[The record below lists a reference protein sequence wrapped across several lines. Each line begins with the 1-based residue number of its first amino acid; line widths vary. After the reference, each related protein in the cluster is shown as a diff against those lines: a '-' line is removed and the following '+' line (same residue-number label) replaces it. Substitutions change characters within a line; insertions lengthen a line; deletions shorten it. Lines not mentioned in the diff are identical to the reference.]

1 MPLKLDLTEKLI
13 EAENVEAMQNVLDL
27 SIGLIG
33 EEKSLYDLALSF
45 LCLGTSETVFRIHD
59 IFVWIRIGIRGSM
72 PLTNGSGSGSWI
84 RILLFSLLNL
94 KMRTKTNFM

>member
-45 LCLGTSETVFRIHD
+45 LCLGTSETVLRIFDVDPDPRIHASD
-59 IFVWIRIGIRGSM
+59 
-72 PLTNGSGSGSWI
+72 
-84 RILLFSLLNL
+84 
-94 KMRTKTNFM
+94 

>member
-45 LCLGTSETVFRIHD
+45 LCLGTSETVLRIHD
-59 IFVWIRIGIRGSM
+59 IFGWIRIRIRGSM
-72 PLTNGSGSGSWI
+72 PLTNGSVSGSCYF
-84 RILLFSLLNL
+84 RH
-94 KMRTKTNFM
+94 

>member
-45 LCLGTSETVFRIHD
+45 LCLGTSETVLRIFGVDPDPDPRIHASD
-59 IFVWIRIGIRGSM
+59 
-72 PLTNGSGSGSWI
+72 
-84 RILLFSLLNL
+84 
-94 KMRTKTNFM
+94 

>member
-45 LCLGTSETVFRIHD
+45 LCLGTYVDTWRVVS
-59 IFVWIRIGIRGSM
+59 
-72 PLTNGSGSGSWI
+72 
-84 RILLFSLLNL
+84 SLPG
-94 KMRTKTNFM
+94 RRVAKTSRRSR